1 MRQTASPIRTAPHRP
16 ATHAVHASAPSAVK
30 ALRRI
35 ATTLL
40 LLLPFAAFLPAAHA
54 QAPLDLGM
62 TYTQQRTKF
71 VGAASTDNFYMRGA
85 TVDLAYSAFHGI
97 GPVVA
102 LNGMAVT
109 NLRSEIDIHQSSYL
123 FGARYTYNFGH
134 VSPTMWSRRASL
146 FGEGLFGITHAT
158 DGLYPTGPLGP
169 KTNTLTSTATG
180 FTYSLGGGVN
190 YNLYHRFELRAMA
203 HYFVTELPN
212 GGTNQ
217 QRDIQVSA
225 GVNWHFGN

>member
-1 MRQTASPIRTAPHRP
+1 MRQTASPIRPAIHRP
-16 ATHAVHASAPSAVK
+16 AAHAAWVSS

-35 ATTLL
+35 ATAVL
-40 LLLPFAAFLPAAHA
+40 LLLPFAGFLPTAHA
-54 QAPLDLGM
+54 QTPYDLGM
-62 TYTQQRTKF
+62 TYTQQRSKF
-71 VGAASTDNFYMRGA
+71 VGASASDDFYLRGA
-85 TVDLAYSAFHGI
+85 TIDFAYQPFHGI
-97 GPVVA
+97 GPVVS

-109 NLRSEIDIHQSSYL
+109 TLRSEIDIHQASYL
-123 FGARYTYNFGH
+123 FGGRYTYSFGH
-134 VSPTMWSRRASL
+134 ISPTVWSRRASL

-190 YNLYHRFELRAMA
+190 YNIYHRFELRVMA

-217 QRDIQVSA
+217 QRDTQVSA

>member
-1 MRQTASPIRTAPHRP
+1 MRQTASPIRTATPRP
-16 ATHAVHASAPSAVK
+16 ATPAAKLLRQILSA
-30 ALRRI
+30 
-35 ATTLL
+35 LL
-40 LLLPFAAFLPAAHA
+40 LLLPFAVFLPAAHA
-54 QAPLDLGM
+54 QTPYDLGL

-85 TVDLAYSAFHGI
+85 TVDLSAALFHGI

-109 NLRSEIDIHQSSYL
+109 NLRGEIDIHQSSYL
-123 FGARYTYNFGH
+123 FGGRYTYSFGH
-134 VSPTMWSRRASL
+134 ISPTVWSRRASL

-158 DGLYPTGPLGP
+158 SGLYPTGPLGP
-169 KTNTLTSTATG
+169 KTNTLTNTATG

-190 YNLYHRFELRAMA
+190 YNIYHRFELRVMA

-217 QRDIQVSA
+217 QRDTQVSA

>member
-1 MRQTASPIRTAPHRP
+1 MRQTASPIRTATHRP
-16 ATHAVHASAPSAVK
+16 ATHAAKSLRQILSA
-30 ALRRI
+30 
-35 ATTLL
+35 LL
-40 LLLPFAAFLPAAHA
+40 LLLPFALFLPVAHA
-54 QAPLDLGM
+54 QTPYDLGM

-71 VGAASTDNFYMRGA
+71 VGASPTDNFYMRGA
-85 TVDLAYSAFHGI
+85 TVDLSASLFHGI
-97 GPVVA
+97 GPVVS

-109 NLRSEIDIHQSSYL
+109 NLRSEIDIHQASYL
-123 FGARYTYNFGH
+123 FGGRYTYSFGH
-134 VSPTMWSRRASL
+134 ISPTVWSRHASL

-169 KTNTLTSTATG
+169 KTNTLTTTATG

-190 YNLYHRFELRAMA
+190 YTLYHRFELRVMA

-217 QRDIQVSA
+217 QRDIQASA
-225 GVNWHFGN
+225 GVNWHFGY

>member
-16 ATHAVHASAPSAVK
+16 ATPAAKSLRQILSA
-30 ALRRI
+30 
-35 ATTLL
+35 LL
-40 LLLPFAAFLPAAHA
+40 LLLPFALFLPAAHA
-54 QAPLDLGM
+54 QTPYDLGL
-62 TYTQQRTKF
+62 TYTQMRTKF
-71 VGAASTDNFYMRGA
+71 VGASPTDNFYMRGA
-85 TVDLAYSAFHGI
+85 TVDLSAALYHGL

-109 NLRSEIDIHQSSYL
+109 NLRTEIDIHQSSYL

-134 VSPTMWSRRASL
+134 ISPTMWSRRAGI

>member
-1 MRQTASPIRTAPHRP
+1 MRQTASPIRTATHRP
-16 ATHAVHASAPSAVK
+16 AAHATAPSVVN

-35 ATTLL
+35 ATLAL

-54 QAPLDLGM
+54 QAPMDLGM
-62 TYTQQRTKF
+62 TYTQMRTKF

-85 TVDLAYSAFHGI
+85 TVDFAYSPFHGI
-97 GPVVA
+97 GPVVS

-109 NLRSEIDIHQSSYL
+109 NLRTEIDIHQASFL
-123 FGARYTYNFGH
+123 GGGRYTYSFGH
-134 VSPTMWSRRASL
+134 VSPTVWSRRASL

-158 DGLYPTGPLGP
+158 AGYYPQGE
-169 KTNTLTSTATG
+169 TLASTATG
-180 FTYSLGGGVN
+180 FTYAFGGGVN
-190 YNLYHRFELRAMA
+190 YTIYHRFELRVMS
-203 HYFVTELPN
+203 HYFVTDLPN

>member
-1 MRQTASPIRTAPHRP
+1 MRQTVSPIRPAIHRP
-16 ATHAVHASAPSAVK
+16 AAHAAWVSS

-35 ATTLL
+35 ATAVL
-40 LLLPFAAFLPAAHA
+40 LLLPFAGFLPTAHA
-54 QAPLDLGM
+54 QTPYDLGM

-109 NLRSEIDIHQSSYL
+109 NLRTEIDIHQVSYL
-123 FGARYTYNFGH
+123 FGGRYSYSFGH
-134 VSPTMWSRRASL
+134 ISPTVWSRRASL

>member
-1 MRQTASPIRTAPHRP
+1 MRQTASPIRTATHRP
-16 ATHAVHASAPSAVK
+16 AASTSPAVH

-35 ATTLL
+35 ATALL

-54 QAPLDLGM
+54 QSPLDLGL

-71 VGAASTDNFYMRGA
+71 VGDSSKDFFYMRGA
-85 TVDLAYSAFHGI
+85 TVDLAYSLFHGV
-97 GPVVA
+97 GPVVS

-109 NLRSEIDIHQSSYL
+109 NLRSEIDIHQASFL
-123 FGARYTYNFGH
+123 FGGRYTYNFGH
-134 VSPTMWSRRASL
+134 ISPTVWSRRAGI

-169 KTNTLTSTATG
+169 ATNTLTSTATG

-190 YNLYHRFELRAMA
+190 YNIYHRFELRAMA
-203 HYFVTELPN
+203 HYFVTDLPN